1 MKKLMLLTFLFAFL
15 FAGQANASVTA
26 VNNLKKS
33 ETVTIVKHNNF
44 FAKVKDQVKEKVTQ
58 GIDKFKS
65 IKKALKTAGLYKAM
79 LFMVIGLLFMIVAG
93 AIHDNGIVWAV
104 GAIFFLIG
112 AVFLLLDLL

>member
-65 IKKALKTAGLYKAM
+65 IKKALKTAGLYKA
-79 LFMVIGLLFMIVAG
+79 LIFMVVGILLILLG
-93 AIHDNGIVWAV
+93 SINSIILYV
-104 GAIFFLIG
+104 GVIFFLIG